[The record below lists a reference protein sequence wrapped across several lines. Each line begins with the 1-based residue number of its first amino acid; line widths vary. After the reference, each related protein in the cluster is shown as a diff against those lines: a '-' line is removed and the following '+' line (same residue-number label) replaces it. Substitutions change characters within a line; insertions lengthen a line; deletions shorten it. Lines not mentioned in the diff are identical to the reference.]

1 MRADKI
7 LVVDDD
13 INICDLVRMYLEK
26 EGFEVQCSHDGVS
39 ALKSAEANNFSAIV
53 LDIMLPSLNGIEVL
67 KQIRNKSNVPI
78 IMLTAKGETI
88 DKVLGLELGA
98 DDYMVKPFEPK
109 ELSARV
115 KALIRRAD
123 NLSVKSKV
131 IDLPDLNINL
141 DTYELR
147 LGGEVTEIPPK
158 ELELL
163 YFLCSH
169 ENNVFTRDQLLDKVW
184 GYDFFGDSRTVDV
197 HIKRLR
203 QKLEKYSDKWQL
215 KTVWGVGYKFEIKK

>member
-13 INICDLVRMYLEK
+13 VNICELIRLYLEK
-26 EGFEVQCSHDGVS
+26 EGFEVYCSHDGGAAISDFEKVKPS
-39 ALKSAEANNFSAIV
+39 AVI
-53 LDIMLPSLNGIEVL
+53 LDIMLPVMNGLDVL
-67 KQIRNKSNVPI
+67 KEIRKTSTVPI

-98 DDYMVKPFEPK
+98 DDYMVKPFESK
-109 ELSARV
+109 ELGARV
-115 KALIRRAD
+115 KAVLRRAD
-123 NLSVKSKV
+123 NKATNSKE
-131 IDLPDLNINL
+131 IDFPNLNINL
-141 DTYELR
+141 DTYELK
-147 LGGEVTEIPPK
+147 LGGEKVEIPPK

-169 ENNVFTRDQLLDKVW
+169 ANNVFTRDQLLDQVW

-203 QKLEKYSDKWQL
+203 EKLEKYSDQWQL
-215 KTVWGVGYKFEIKK
+215 KTVWGVGYKFEISK

>member
-184 GYDFFGDSRTVDV
+184 GYDFFGD
-197 HIKRLR
+197 L
-203 QKLEKYSDKWQL
+203 
-215 KTVWGVGYKFEIKK
+215 